1 METITLNLRF
11 KGIDDWNQ
19 PIFKSDN
26 GRFYG
31 TNDVLFGYG
40 AKADEVI
47 KEIEDKNIRLVYF
60 GTHFN
65 CEPMGTPLKK
75 EVKIVFTDKENTK

>member
-1 METITLNLRF
+1 MEIITLNLRF

-31 TNDVLFGYG
+31 TNDVLFDYG

-47 KEIEDKNIRLVYF
+47 KELEEKQVRLVYF
-60 GTHFN
+60 GTHFG

-75 EVKIVFTDKENTK
+75 EVEIVYLDKENTK